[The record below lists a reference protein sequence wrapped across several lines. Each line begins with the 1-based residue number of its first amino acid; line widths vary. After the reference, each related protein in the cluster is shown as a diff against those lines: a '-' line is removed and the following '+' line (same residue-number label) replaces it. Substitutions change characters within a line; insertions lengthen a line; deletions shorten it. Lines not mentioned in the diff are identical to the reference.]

1 MHARALAIA
10 LFALGLTGCFGGGP
24 QAGSPPSA
32 DADAPTARASAK
44 PTPPEQ
50 LRPPAVATPAPPEAY
65 DVIVLTLDTTRA
77 DHLGAYGYPRPTSPT
92 FDRLAARGVLFE
104 RLVVPQATTLP
115 THTSL
120 FTGVWPL
127 EHGITANLEHGGQ
140 AFLPSAS
147 LRSFAEVLTEAGY
160 QTGGFTSCAPLD
172 ATTGIER
179 GFQVFAAPSTEQRPG
194 RITADDAL
202 AWLGQTA
209 PTPLMMWVHF
219 YDPHNPWNP
228 APEHRDAFKDDLA
241 GPWIAERQI
250 ARVTQRPTGE
260 EVRAV
265 PAMNAYDAE
274 IRTMDDQIARI
285 VEAVERRGRAD
296 KTVWVLMGD
305 HGEGLNQH
313 GEPGHGLVWDEQL
326 HAPLLLLVPGQAPRR
341 VATTVSAVD
350 VLPTLLGMIDLPGEA
365 ALRPQLSGRDVLA
378 DGYTPRAV
386 LSLTSARQ
394 VGHGRAMQLA
404 LTDDAHKCVW
414 EEGTDTVTV
423 YDRRADP
430 YELKPVDAPAVAAS
444 CLSTFRQQTAEQRAR
459 AEAIG
464 AGRTAPMDEARR
476 QMLLCLGYLDGDAP
490 PPDVC
495 RRLQQGEAAGS
506 AVH

>member
-1 MHARALAIA
+1 MNARAFTLA
-10 LFALGLTGCFGGGP
+10 LSLSGCRWS
-24 QAGSPPSA
+24 SP
-32 DADAPTARASAK
+32 DAPVVSPEATNGPAVSRPTPK

-50 LRPPAVATPAPPEAY
+50 LRPPVVASPAPSEAL
-65 DVIVLTLDTTRA
+65 DIVVLTLDTTRA
-77 DHLGAYGYPRPTSPT
+77 DHLGAYGYPRPTSPA
-92 FDRLAARGVLFE
+92 FDALAARGVLFE

-140 AFLPSAS
+140 AFVPSPS
-147 LRSFAEVLTEAGY
+147 LRSFAEVLSASGY

-179 GFQVFAAPSTEQRPG
+179 GFQVFSAPTTEQRPG
-194 RITADDAL
+194 RITADDAI
-202 AWLGQTA
+202 AWLDQTA
-209 PTPLMMWVHF
+209 PTPLLLWVHF
-219 YDPHNPWNP
+219 YDPHNPWTP
-228 APEHRDAFKDDLA
+228 APEHREAFKDDLPA
-241 GPWIAERQI
+241 RWIPDRQI
-250 ARVTQRPTGE
+250 ARTTKRPTGE

-274 IRTMDDQIARI
+274 IRTMDDQIARM
-285 VEAVERRGRAD
+285 VAAVERRGRAD

-326 HAPLLLLVPGQAPRR
+326 HAPLVLVVPGRSPAR
-341 VATTVSAVD
+341 VATTVSTVD
-350 VLPTLLGMIDLPGEA
+350 VLPTVLGLVDIPGEA
-365 ALRPQLSGRDVLA
+365 ELRSQLSGRDVLA

-404 LTDDAHKCVW
+404 LTDDTHKCVW
-414 EEGTDTVTV
+414 EEGSDDVTV
-423 YDRRADP
+423 YDRRTDP
-430 YELKPVDAPAVAAS
+430 YELRPASAPDVAQR
-444 CLSTFRQQTAEQRAR
+444 CLARFRTMTAEQRAR

-464 AGRTAPMDEARR
+464 AGRTAPMEETRR
-476 QMLLCLGYLDGDAP
+476 QMLLCLGYLDGEAP

-495 RRLQQGEAAGS
+495 RRLQDGAAPGS
-506 AVH
+506 TVH